1 MATSKLPILGLPH
14 PLILLPASR
23 FTMPVSKEI
32 GETLL
37 SLIEE
42 SDALP
47 IIAAIPINSSS
58 TSPNTDPPLAEW
70 GTAARV
76 LRLVKPPARNPRQ
89 PYLVS
94 LHGLT
99 RVRLINMSQKKLTG
113 DDLLRMPT
121 HDIEYPPTEK
131 VPTPEAVEKFKQSA
145 LRLLD
150 RLAKDSVQQSRKEGY
165 NKIASMLD
173 DIADAKT
180 PWMAD
185 VLIGSVNGE
194 YSDKLAILGTPDAE
208 ARLTLAT
215 EIFLKQA
222 SISEVS
228 KKIATAVDESLSKQQ
243 KEFFLRQ
250 QLAAIQREL
259 HVLQRS
265 NGTSTGPTTPNTPA
279 SNEAG
284 TGGSS
289 ELDDDEQH
297 EADDMADLKRK
308 IEAMEPGSEERKMGV
323 REWRRLK
330 RIPAGSV
337 ENGVIRSYLEW
348 LTSVPWPNSSGNTS
362 SNDPNA
368 STSSEL
374 QVQPQLKDKSF
385 LNAARTQLDADHFGL
400 EKIKKRLIEYLAV
413 VRLKELN
420 AEKEAADEQKIVQA
434 AILQEEAKAKA
445 ETSKDVVVFDKDLA
459 QKQEKSAVVAPKFRG
474 SKKSV
479 KGPIL
484 LFVGPPGTGKTSLGQ
499 SVAKALNRPF
509 QRISLGGVRD
519 EAEIR
524 GHRRTYV
531 ASGPGLIVQALRKAG
546 RSDPVILL
554 DEIDK
559 IGQSNF
565 HGDPGAALLE
575 VLDPEQNHTFNDHYI
590 NVPIDLSQVLF
601 ICTANSLETISAPLL
616 DRCEVIQLSGY
627 TYDEKIHIA
636 RRFLLPKQLTA
647 NGLDAS
653 HITITEPALLH
664 IATRYTRE
672 AGVRSL
678 ERAIGSVV
686 RYKAVEWAE
695 YLDSLPQKED
705 ETQLASADGAVVV
718 ASSTK
723 GYDKV
728 VEEHQLEKILGIAR
742 WDGEEREREE
752 RRGIVYG
759 LVVMGQGEGGI
770 LPVETISLPGT
781 GRLKLTGSLGDVI
794 KESGELALSWVK
806 TYSYD
811 LRITN
816 SRSEDPLKVPEPID
830 IHLHLPAGATKKDG
844 PSAGVAMTCAFVSL
858 LTGACVPTNV
868 AMTGEITL
876 RGRVTP
882 VGGIKEKVL
891 GAHRAQITKVI
902 LPWANRKDVEHDVA
916 LEIRNEMEFVFV
928 RTVREA
934 LEAAFGKGV
943 LGWRR
948 DTVLLESR
956 L

>member
-1 MATSKLPILGLPH
+1 MASSKLPVFALPH
-14 PLILLPASR
+14 PLILLPTSR
-23 FTMPVSKEI
+23 FTVPVSQTI
-32 GETLL
+32 GEAILA
-37 SLIEE
+37 LIDE

-47 IIAAIPINSSS
+47 VLAAVPLVNSPSDDKSS
-58 TSPNTDPPLAEW
+58 VLSEW

-76 LRLVKPPARNPRQ
+76 LRLVRPSLRNPRQ

-99 RVRLINMSQKKLTG
+99 RIRLVAASNNALPPEPAA
-113 DDLLRMPT
+113 DLSLQE
-121 HDIEYPPTEK
+121 IEYPPTER
-131 VPTPEAVEKFKQSA
+131 VPSKETVDKFRHSA

-150 RLAKDSVQQSRKEGY
+150 RLARDSTQHARKENY
-165 NKIASMLD
+165 HKIASMLE
-173 DIADAKT
+173 DITSSRA

-185 VLIGSVNGE
+185 VLVGSIDGE
-194 YSDKLAILGTPDAE
+194 YADKLAILSTPDTE
-208 ARLTLAT
+208 ARLKLAT
-215 EIFLKQA
+215 DIFLKQT

-250 QLAAIQREL
+250 QLAAITREL
-259 HVLQRS
+259 QALTRS
-265 NGTSTGPTTPNTPA
+265 NGSSSSISSNNSSDSTS
-279 SNEAG
+279 
-284 TGGSS
+284 SS

-297 EADDMADLKRK
+297 EADDMADLKRR
-308 IEAMEPGSEERKMGV
+308 IEAMEVGSEERKMGV

-330 RIPAGSV
+330 RIPQGSV
-337 ENGVIRSYLEW
+337 EHGVIRSYLEW
-348 LTSVPWPNSSGNTS
+348 LSSIPWPNTTLV
-362 SNDPNA
+362 P
-368 STSSEL
+368 SEGKSA
-374 QVQPQLKDKSF
+374 QPIKDRSF
-385 LNAARTQLDADHFGL
+385 LAAARAQLDADHFGL

-420 AEKEAADEQKIVQA
+420 AERDSREEEAHRQS
-434 AILQEEAKAKA
+434 EAKAIESHDKA
-445 ETSKDVVVFDKDLA
+445 TDDKDNSVVPYEKN
-459 QKQEKSAVVAPKFRG
+459 KQQQTPKPSPTSGPAKAGRLG
-474 SKKSV
+474 KKGV

-499 SVAKALNRPF
+499 SIAKALGRPF

-531 ASGPGLIVQALRKAG
+531 ASGPGLIVQALRKGG
-546 RSDPVILL
+546 RLDAVMLL

-590 NVPIDLSQVLF
+590 NVPIDLSQILF
-601 ICTANSLETISAPLL
+601 ICTANSLETISAPFL
-616 DRCEVIQLSGY
+616 DRCEIIQLSGY
-627 TYDEKIHIA
+627 TYDEKMHIA
-636 RRFLLPKQLTA
+636 RRFLLPKQLQA
-647 NGLDAS
+647 NGLNES
-653 HITITEPALLH
+653 HIAVTEPALLH

-695 YLDSLPQKED
+695 FMD
-705 ETQLASADGAVVV
+705 EGGDAREVGKDDGAVVV
-718 ASSTK
+718 ANK
-723 GYDKV
+723 EGGKRAYRRV
-728 VEEHQLEKILGIAR
+728 VEEHEIEKILGIAR

-752 RRGIVYG
+752 RRGVVYG

-770 LPVETISLPGT
+770 LPVETIVVPGS
-781 GRLKLTGSLGDVI
+781 GRVKLTGSLGDVI
-794 KESGELALSWVK
+794 KESAELALSWVK
-806 TYSYD
+806 THAYD
-811 LRITN
+811 LCITN
-816 SRSEDPLKVPEPID
+816 TRAQDPLKVPELID
-830 IHLHLPAGATKKDG
+830 IHLHLPSGAQKKDG

-858 LTGACVPTNV
+858 LTGACVPSNI
-868 AMTGEITL
+868 AMTGEEAPNLLATKITL

-934 LEAAFGKGV
+934 LEAAFGKNT

-948 DTVLLESR
+948 EALLMESR